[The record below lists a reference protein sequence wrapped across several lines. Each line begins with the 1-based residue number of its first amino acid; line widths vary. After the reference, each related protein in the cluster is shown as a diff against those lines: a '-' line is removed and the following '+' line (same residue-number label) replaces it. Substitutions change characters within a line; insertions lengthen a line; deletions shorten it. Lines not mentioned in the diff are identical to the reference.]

1 MMTYHILFGC
11 AYVVR
16 NLWNPFNKLML
27 WRSPKVCVIV
37 FQLVLLF
44 KDNTRWS
51 HWVILNGYP
60 NLNTNHERW
69 NKYESSVAD
78 WAILWHLDICLLRTK
93 QLWYRRWLGAWSTP
107 SHHFCRRLMKV
118 STLLVWVMPR
128 CLIIAKPS
136 LKSGCSMNLV
146 LCGYVWV
153 KLHHNFI
160 ISNY

>member
-78 WAILWHLDICLLRTK
+78 
-93 QLWYRRWLGAWSTP
+93 
-107 SHHFCRRLMKV
+107 
-118 STLLVWVMPR
+118 
-128 CLIIAKPS
+128 
-136 LKSGCSMNLV
+136 
-146 LCGYVWV
+146 
-153 KLHHNFI
+153 
-160 ISNY
+160 